1 MLNYRNQLL
10 HDIDESALPKVD
22 KLELKINIIIN
33 VLNGHTPVF
42 KVEYDRA
49 IKQLREWESEYIN
62 KEKRNG

>member
-33 VLNGHTPVF
+33 VLNGHTPIF

-49 IKQLREWESEYIN
+49 IKHLREMESEYI
-62 KEKRNG
+62 KQK